1 MLSQVDRSKPPA
13 LEDAYRLAF
22 RRADE
27 AIAILNLA
35 QPPRLADA
43 TDSLLHLW
51 RLARARSVGRRLDE
65 IFTAASAGKLLA
77 IARKVTSP
85 GEHTATAALGE
96 LATPRAR
103 QADVDVR
110 AVRLADDLVSVT
122 VLGQTPM
129 RETRRHALID
139 DLGLVSGGLI
149 YIYDLAR
156 QHTRYINSNL
166 ARQLG
171 YGENDS
177 VSLSEVMPRVHPDDQ
192 ASLSK
197 HVEQFATLT
206 DGEVSRTLFRIR
218 RADGDWRWI
227 DNRAG
232 VFARGA
238 SGEVRRVIGYAYD
251 VTAPR
256 RTMADLAAASTA
268 LLSVEEKERR
278 RIARELHD
286 STAQHLVAADL
297 MLAAHERRVGPQ
309 QDKSLS
315 EARDTLA
322 LALREIRT
330 LSFLLHPPRLRE
342 QGLAKTL
349 RSFAEGFARRAV
361 LDTRIE
367 IAELPAEISPE
378 VELAL
383 FRVAQEALM
392 NVRRHADADCVQVR
406 LRVEQG
412 DLVLEIEDD
421 GVGIGAVETVASGVG
436 VDGMRARLS
445 SLDGKL
451 TLDSP
456 SGHGTRV
463 RAIVNASAHI
473 SNSTQTSNTA
483 RSPPRRG

>member
-1 MLSQVDRSKPPA
+1 MLSQVDRLTPA
-13 LEDAYRLAF
+13 DLEDAYRLAF
-22 RRADE
+22 RRSDE
-27 AIAILNLA
+27 AVAILNLA
-35 QPPRLADA
+35 QPARLADA
-43 TDSLLHLW
+43 TDCLLDLW
-51 RLARARSVGRRLDE
+51 RLTRQGVVGRRLDE
-65 IFTAASAGKLLA
+65 IFTAQTAAKLVS
-77 IARKVTSP
+77 IARRATSAEGKV
-85 GEHTATAALGE
+85 ATAALGE
-96 LATPRAR
+96 LSTPRAR
-103 QADVDVR
+103 VADARAR
-110 AVRLADDLVSVT
+110 AVRLSEDLVSVT
-122 VLGQTPM
+122 VLSRTPM
-129 RETRRHALID
+129 QEARRHALID

-149 YIYDLAR
+149 YIYDLSR

-171 YGENDS
+171 SEDAS
-177 VSLSEVMPRVHPDDQ
+177 ISLADVMSRVHADDQ
-192 ASLSK
+192 AALAK
-197 HVEQFATLT
+197 HVEQFASLT
-206 DGEVSRTLFRIR
+206 DGEVLRASFRIR
-218 RADGDWRWI
+218 RHDGEWRWI

-238 SGEVRRVIGYAYD
+238 NGEVRRVIGYAYD

-256 RTMADLAAASTA
+256 RTMADLAAASAA

-297 MLAAHERRVGPQ
+297 MLAAHERRIGATP
-309 QDKSLS
+309 DKSLS

-342 QGLAKTL
+342 QGLARTL
-349 RSFAEGFARRAV
+349 RMFAEGFARRAV
-361 LDTRIE
+361 LDTRID
-367 IAELPAEISPE
+367 IGELPAEISSD

-392 NVRRHADADCVQVR
+392 NVRRHADADCVRVS
-406 LRVEQG
+406 LRMENKA
-412 DLVLEIEDD
+412 LVLEIEDD

-456 SGHGTRV
+456 SGRGTRV
-463 RAIVNASAHI
+463 RAVVKPNAQIANSSQN
-473 SNSTQTSNTA
+473 SNSTGP
-483 RSPPRRG
+483 PPRR

>member
-1 MLSQVDRSKPPA
+1 MTA
-13 LEDAYRLAF
+13 AFEDAYRLVF
-22 RRADE
+22 RRSDA

-35 QPPRLADA
+35 QPAHLVDA
-43 TDSLLHLW
+43 TDTLLEFW
-51 RLARARSVGRRLDE
+51 RLARAGTIGRRLDE
-65 IFTAASAGKLLA
+65 IFTAQTAAKLLA
-77 IARKVTSP
+77 IARKVTTS
-85 GEHTATAALGE
+85 GESTATATLGE
-96 LATPRAR
+96 LATPRA
-103 QADVDVR
+103 ALTEVDVR
-110 AVRLADDLVSVT
+110 VTRLADDLVSVT
-122 VLGQTPM
+122 VLSRTPM
-129 RETRRHALID
+129 REARRHALID
-139 DLGLVSGGLI
+139 DLGLISGGLI

-171 YGENDS
+171 YGENPS
-177 VSLSEVMPRVHPDDQ
+177 VSLSEVMPRVHPDDR
-192 ASLSK
+192 ASLTK
-197 HVEQFATLT
+197 YVEQLASLT
-206 DGEVSRTLFRIR
+206 DGEVLRTHFRIQR
-218 RADGDWRWI
+218 PDGEWRWI

-238 SGEVRRVIGYAYD
+238 NGEVRRVIGYAYD

-256 RTMADLAAASTA
+256 RTMADLAAATAA
-268 LLSVEEKERR
+268 LLNVEEKERR

-297 MLAAHERRVGPQ
+297 MLAAHERRLGPSS
-309 QDKSLS
+309 DKALS
-315 EARDTLA
+315 EARDTIA

-349 RSFAEGFARRAV
+349 RTFAEGFARRAV

-367 IAELPAEISPE
+367 IGELPPGISPE

-392 NVRRHADADCVQVR
+392 NVRRHADADRVAVR
-406 LRVEQG
+406 LRMEG
-412 DLVLEIEDD
+412 DALALEIEDD
-421 GVGIGAVETVASGVG
+421 GVGIGAVETPTSGVG

-456 SGHGTRV
+456 HGRGTRV
-463 RAIVNASAHI
+463 RALVRANAHI
-473 SNSTQTSNTA
+473 ANTTQNSS
-483 RSPPRRG
+483 SPGGQSQRR